1 MNHIKTVAVVLL
13 ITALPIAPAAF
24 AWERGHED
32 HDQGERH
39 DRERDR
45 DHDYPGQ
52 RWHHYQYC
60 HNDRHDY
67 DDRYRHS
74 RYDHDYG
81 YRPGIVLP
89 LPAFP
94 VIVINRNLREAPIGW
109 NHR

>member
-1 MNHIKTVAVVLL
+1 MNHIKTVAVALL

-24 AWERGHED
+24 AWERGYED
-32 HDQGERH
+32 HAHSDRH
-39 DRERDR
+39 ER

-52 RWHHYQYC
+52 RWHHYQHC
-60 HNDRHDY
+60 HNDRHD
-67 DDRYRHS
+67 DDNRYRHVH
-74 RYDHDYG
+74 YDYD

-89 LPAFP
+89 LPVFP